1 MTAINTNTS
10 SLIAKNAI
18 SQNERAMSQAMT
30 RLSTGSRINSAR
42 DDAAGLAISER
53 MSSQISGLN
62 MAARNAND
70 AISLLQTA
78 EGATKEISSML
89 GRMRELAVQ
98 AASGTYNTTDQA
110 ALNLEY
116 QALLTEMD
124 RVAETTEWNGDKIL
138 AGATSTVNTN
148 LADSKSLA
156 IQVGAEASQTMAL
169 TLNSWRT
176 GVAVD
181 GSMTADGT
189 GKSGVD
195 DQAPETSLVAFADH
209 VITAGN
215 NLLVTIGGLTA
226 TISNASAGSLTMT
239 DDAFADLFANLE
251 DGATQGD
258 TVFADGALT
267 AAWTGTLSGFN
278 SSAVIG
284 DTTVKFT
291 STGTTTS
298 NNTLDVTSLVI
309 TTTGSTGTPTAPTA
323 TVVAGTKANQGAY
336 GAGILFF
343 GGNTANGGGTA
354 VAPTALNIT
363 STANASA
370 VITEIDAAIDGA
382 AAERAK
388 YGAYM
393 SRLQHASD
401 NLTNVATNTAASRSQ
416 IADADYAAE
425 TTELARTQIIS
436 QASTAMLAQANQVKQ
451 TVLALLK

>member
-1 MTAINTNTS
+1 
-10 SLIAKNAI
+10 
-18 SQNERAMSQAMT
+18 
-30 RLSTGSRINSAR
+30 
-42 DDAAGLAISER
+42 
-53 MSSQISGLN
+53 

-78 EGATKEISSML
+78 EGATKEIASML

-98 AASGTYNTTDQA
+98 SASDTYTSTDRA

-148 LADSKSLA
+148 LADSKGIA
-156 IQVGAEASQTMAL
+156 IQVGSAASQTMAL

-181 GSMTADGT
+181 GSMTAADGT

-195 DQAPETSLVAFADH
+195 DQAPETSLVAFADRS
-209 VITAGN
+209 IDANGGAGTKT
-215 NLLVTIGGLTA
+215 LTVSLGGLVA
-226 TISNASAGSLTMT
+226 TITNATNSAIIMT
-239 DDAFADLFANLE
+239 DDALADLFADLE
-251 DGATQGD
+251 DGATAGN
-258 TVFADGALT
+258 TTTADGALT
-267 AAWTGTLSGFN
+267 AEWSGQLSGFN
-278 SSAVIG
+278 TSAVIG

-291 STGTTTS
+291 STGTSTS
-298 NNTLDVTSLVI
+298 NNTLNVTDLDITMGGTTS
-309 TTTGSTGTPTAPTA
+309 TTTAPGVT
-323 TVVAGTKANQGAY
+323 TVAGTKANQGAY